1 MSFAFEGM
9 VAGRYLRSR
18 RREGFISVIAGFSFL
33 GILLGV
39 ATLIIVMAVMNGFR
53 VELVGRILGLNGHI
67 NVYSRVGQFYPY
79 EQVLQNIKKIP
90 GVTSATPS
98 IEGQALLTANGM
110 AGGVVIRGITPEDFF
125 KKPILSTSILRK
137 MPAIDGFS
145 GRGFG
150 GDEVAIG
157 KNLAERFHID
167 IGDKLVLIAPKGKAT
182 PFGTIPRAQSFIVGS
197 VFDVGMYEYNSG
209 FVFMPLKAAQSFLG
223 MGQAVS
229 AIEIMTPDPAH
240 FDQTENAIRNTLS
253 ADYSVADWRDNNA
266 GFYNALQ
273 VESNVMF
280 LILTLIIIVAAFN
293 IISSLIMLVKDKG
306 ADIAIL
312 RTMGATRGQII
323 RIFLYTGSAIGI
335 GGTAAGAAIGVV
347 FCHHIEQIR
356 EWLQGL
362 LHRNLFN
369 AEIYYLTKLPAKM
382 NPHQTIL
389 IICLSLALS
398 FLATVY
404 PAWRAAR
411 LDPVEA
417 LRRE

>member
-1 MSFAFEGM
+1 MRESTRTHPFAPFEWM
-9 VAGRYLRSR
+9 LSLRYLRAR
-18 RREGFISVIAGFSFL
+18 RKEGFISVIAGFSFL
-33 GILLGV
+33 GIMLGV

-67 NVYSRVGQFYPY
+67 NVYSRIGPLYPY
-79 EQVLQNIKKIP
+79 EPIIQKIKKIP
-90 GVTSATPS
+90 GVTSAIPS

-110 AGGVVIRGITPEDFF
+110 AGGVVIRGLTPQDFF

-137 MPAIDGFS
+137 MPNDK
-145 GRGFG
+145 GFG

-157 KNLAERFHID
+157 KNMAEQFHID
-167 IGDKLVLIAPKGKAT
+167 IGDRLVLIAPKGKTT
-182 PFGTIPRAQSFIVGS
+182 PFGTVPRAQSFIVGS

-223 MGQAVS
+223 MGMSVS
-229 AIEIMTPDPAH
+229 AIEIMTPDPSH
-240 FDQTENAIRNTLS
+240 FQTTEDAIRDKLS

-266 GFYNALQ
+266 SFYNALE

-312 RTMGATRGQII
+312 RTMGATRGMII

-335 GGTAAGAAIGVV
+335 GGTAAGAAI
-347 FCHHIEQIR
+347 
-356 EWLQGL
+356 
-362 LHRNLFN
+362 
-369 AEIYYLTKLPAKM
+369 
-382 NPHQTIL
+382 
-389 IICLSLALS
+389 
-398 FLATVY
+398 
-404 PAWRAAR
+404 
-411 LDPVEA
+411 
-417 LRRE
+417 